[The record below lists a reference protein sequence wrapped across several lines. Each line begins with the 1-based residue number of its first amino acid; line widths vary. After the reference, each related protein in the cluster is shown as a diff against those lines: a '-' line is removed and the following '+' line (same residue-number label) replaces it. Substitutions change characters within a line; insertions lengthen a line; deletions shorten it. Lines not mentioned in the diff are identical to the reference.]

1 MTDRFPGSAIED
13 DPAVSEV
20 VTRRSPD
27 AAFGLLADST
37 RIAIL
42 QALGETPEAPVPFS
56 QLCDRVGLRDSG
68 QFNYHLGKLVG
79 SFVRKTDDGYEL
91 THTGRQIVGNLF
103 AGSYT
108 ADATVEPIPIDDEC
122 PLCDGQLI
130 AEYTDELAI
139 TRCTDCGDWLNK
151 FSFPPGSLEGF
162 EREELPGAF
171 DRWMQQVCRGTIA
184 GFCDTCDGRIEGQ
197 LVTDPEA
204 VGAGV
209 SPGAVS
215 FECRRCG
222 GTARFSAALPVMLHP
237 CTEGFL
243 FDHGHDVRTA
253 PTWRI
258 TRAVD
263 THDVTV
269 LGHEPPRAQVQ
280 FEIDGEAVT
289 GIITADATISEIK
302 RHSVSAD

>member
-1 MTDRFPGSAIED
+1 MTDRFPGRGIED
-13 DPAVSEV
+13 EAAVSEA

-27 AAFGLLADST
+27 TAFGLLADNT

-42 QALGETPEAPVPFS
+42 QALGKTPQTPVAFS
-56 QLCDRVGLRDSG
+56 QLRDRVGLRDSG
-68 QFNYHLGKLVG
+68 HFNYHLGKLVG
-79 SFVRKTDDGYEL
+79 SFVRKTHDGYEL
-91 THTGRQIVGNLF
+91 THTGRQIVGKLY

-108 ADATVEPIPIDDEC
+108 TDATVEPIPIEEDC

-130 AEYTDELAI
+130 AEYADEMAI
-139 TRCTDCGDWLNK
+139 TRCTECAEWLNE

-162 EREELPGAF
+162 ERGELPAAF
-171 DRWMQQVCRGTIA
+171 DRWMQYVCRGTIA

-197 LVTDPEA
+197 LLLDPEG

-209 SPGAVS
+209 SPAAVS

-222 GTARFSAALPVMLHP
+222 STARLSAALPVMLHP

-243 FDHGHDVRTA
+243 FDNGLDVTTA

-258 TRAVD
+258 TGDVD
-263 THDVTV
+263 RHEVTV
-269 LGHEPPRAQVQ
+269 LGNEPPRAQVQ
-280 FEIDGEAVT
+280 FEIDGDAVT
-289 GIITADATISEIK
+289 GIITEDATISEIK
-302 RHSVSAD
+302 RHSVSGD